1 MCQSL
6 SVTHLVLRVYNVHAA
21 TNHWAALAHVTL
33 SRYVVITDVISSGA
47 EMNLKKWGGGGTR
60 LAQGAGH
67 FFVVPLHFFCTIS
80 RFGERFCDAQ
90 YSLVSFLFAVLLLTV
105 PPCSA
110 SEMTYI
116 VSGGALNSL
125 LTHTPHAQ
133 PFVKV
138 GGHVP
143 PCPVESAPP
152 VIGSN
157 QQR

>member
-1 MCQSL
+1 
-6 SVTHLVLRVYNVHAA
+6 
-21 TNHWAALAHVTL
+21 
-33 SRYVVITDVISSGA
+33 
-47 EMNLKKWGGGGTR
+47 MNLKKWGGGGTR

-138 GGHVP
+138 GGT
-143 PCPVESAPP
+143 CPRALWSRRHRSSAANSGDKLFIFLFRTVHYTLKLLHILLPSKN
-152 VIGSN
+152 VIDTVHLKGN
-157 QQR
+157 LTQK